1 MTSLRQDL
9 EQTIIGTCLLENG
22 YNRIAGVL
30 TSRNFTQSEPINHRV
45 IFGAIER
52 LYPKRPVDLISIV
65 YEINKPGYGT
75 YLAECVA
82 KVCSSDNLRYHAFI
96 LLQLNMRDALIRILD
111 KAKTAHIS
119 TTTHAAIQEIV
130 DECLDTSND
139 ILEIFPRALTYLEA
153 TGVEESIL
161 VEVRKLLHGI
171 EQKAIKIRDQAHIEC
186 LVNNLNQLSKIGTD
200 ITSRLVLSR
209 LVELTKG
216 VLIKGTVSAT
226 ALETLNK
233 LEL

>member
-1 MTSLRQDL
+1 MTSIRQDL

-22 YNRIAGVL
+22 YSRIAGVI
-30 TSRNFTQSEPINHRV
+30 TSRNFTQSKPISHRV

-52 LYPKRPVDLISIV
+52 LYPTRPVDLITIAH
-65 YEINKPGYGT
+65 EINKPGYGT

-96 LLQLNMRDALIRILD
+96 LLQMNMRDALIRTLD
-111 KAKTAHIS
+111 KARSAHIS
-119 TTTHAAIQEIV
+119 TTTHSAIQDIV

-139 ILEIFPRALTYLEA
+139 ILEIFPKALTYLEA

-161 VEVRKLLHGI
+161 VEVRTLLHGI
-171 EQKAIKIRDQAHIEC
+171 EQKAITIRDQAHIEC
-186 LVNNLNQLSKIGTD
+186 LVNNLNQLSNIGTD
-200 ITSRLVLSR
+200 ITSRLALSR

-216 VLIKGTVSAT
+216 VLIKGNVSPAVLD
-226 ALETLNK
+226 ALNRV
-233 LEL
+233 EL